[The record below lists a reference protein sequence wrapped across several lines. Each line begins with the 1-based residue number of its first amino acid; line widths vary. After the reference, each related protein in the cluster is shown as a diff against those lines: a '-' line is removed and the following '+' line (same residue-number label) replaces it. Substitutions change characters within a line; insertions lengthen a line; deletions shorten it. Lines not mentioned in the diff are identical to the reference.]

1 MKSDEFIREV
11 DEELRRDRVTV
22 LWRRYGA
29 LIVGVALLIVAGTA
43 AKVGW
48 DHWTQQA
55 RAAEAARFAAAQA
68 ALQAGNQAEAAS
80 QFAALAAE
88 GKTGFAALARLKE
101 AEAKLGQKDSAGAL
115 AAFDALKAAGAD
127 DPILRELGTLL
138 AVEQQLDQG
147 DPATLRQQLEPL
159 AAAGAPWRNRARE
172 LQALVAIRAG
182 ELDQAKSILG
192 ELSTEVG
199 VPPSQ
204 QRRAAE
210 LLQAIGGAPV
220 QASS

>member
-1 MKSDEFIREV
+1 M
-11 DEELRRDRVTV
+11 

-115 AAFDALKAAGAD
+115 AALDG
-127 DPILRELGTLL
+127 LGRRRATTRSC
-138 AVEQQLDQG
+138 ASSARSWRSSSSWTRAI
-147 DPATLRQQLEPL
+147 PATLRQQLEPL

-182 ELDQAKSILG
+182 ELDQARSILG